1 MVSTALKLEH
11 ELLTKAEQIPYTQLN
26 LVGESPQ
33 ISRLK
38 EQIIK
43 LARSQAPV
51 FISGESGS
59 GKELVARA
67 IHAQGPR
74 RDKDFVPINCG
85 AIPTELMESEF
96 FGHKKGSFTG
106 AHSDKP
112 GLFQAAD
119 GGSLFLDEIADLPLH
134 MQVKLLRAIQEKSVR
149 PVGSETEIPVDVRL
163 ISATHKNLA
172 REVEEGNLRQDLYYR
187 INVIELK
194 VPSLREHKDDIPQ
207 LASHYLDILARENGM
222 EKASISDAAIS
233 RLQAYSFPGNVRELE
248 NILQRSLAMA
258 ENNSIQVTDL
268 PELISPLEDDPA
280 AAESLSETSPAK
292 LQETG
297 TITANIENKLE
308 TSEDFSL
315 EKHLE
320 EIETVAIKKAL
331 EETRWNKTAAAKK
344 LGMTFRSFRYRL
356 KKLGIE

>member
-1 MVSTALKLEH
+1 M
-11 ELLTKAEQIPYTQLN
+11 
-26 LVGESPQ
+26 
-33 ISRLK
+33 
-38 EQIIK
+38 
-43 LARSQAPV
+43 
-51 FISGESGS
+51 
-59 GKELVARA
+59 ARA

-308 TSEDFSL
+308 TSEEFSL
-315 EKHLE
+315 
-320 EIETVAIKKAL
+320 
-331 EETRWNKTAAAKK
+331 
-344 LGMTFRSFRYRL
+344 
-356 KKLGIE
+356 

>member
-1 MVSTALKLEH
+1 M
-11 ELLTKAEQIPYTQLN
+11 
-26 LVGESPQ
+26 
-33 ISRLK
+33 
-38 EQIIK
+38 
-43 LARSQAPV
+43 
-51 FISGESGS
+51 
-59 GKELVARA
+59 
-67 IHAQGPR
+67 
-74 RDKDFVPINCG
+74 
-85 AIPTELMESEF
+85 
-96 FGHKKGSFTG
+96 
-106 AHSDKP
+106 
-112 GLFQAAD
+112 
-119 GGSLFLDEIADLPLH
+119 
-134 MQVKLLRAIQEKSVR
+134 
-149 PVGSETEIPVDVRL
+149 
-163 ISATHKNLA
+163 
-172 REVEEGNLRQDLYYR
+172 
-187 INVIELK
+187 IELK

-308 TSEDFSL
+308 TSEEFSL

-320 EIETVAIKKAL
+320 EIETAAIKKAL